1 MRNET
6 LTFDML
12 PDKLVAN
19 FFDRFD
25 RSGDCWIYKGAKFR
39 KGYGNVHCRAIGN
52 VGAHIISYLIVTKE
66 TLYPWDCILH
76 RCDNPPC
83 GNPEHLFKGTK
94 VDNAQDCMRKNRFV
108 NNIEHTRGKVLRG
121 ERASKAK
128 LTAEQVFEIRKAR
141 ADGIGQKILAKR
153 FGVRYQTIQAI
164 DHRRSWKSIPTEGNN
179 A

>member
-1 MRNET
+1 MRNKT
-6 LTFDML
+6 ITFDML
-12 PDKLVAN
+12 PDKLVAT

-25 RSGDCWIYKGAKFR
+25 RSGECWVYKGAKFR

-94 VDNAQDCMRKNRFV
+94 LDNAQDALKKGRLVCNTERARLFV
-108 NNIEHTRGKVLRG
+108 PRG
-121 ERASKAK
+121 EQCWRAK
-128 LTAEQVFEIRKAR
+128 LTAQQVIEIRKAR
-141 ADGIGQKILAKR
+141 ARGVGQKVLAKR
-153 FGVRYQTIQAI
+153 YGVRFQTIQAI
-164 DHRRSWKSIPTEGNN
+164 DHGKSWKSIPLEGTN